1 MPDFDALAPAW
12 LLLLGL
18 GFLAGLATGLL
29 WRGGQRRLLAEGLA
43 RAERQRQAET
53 EALLDG
59 VKLAFGD
66 IALDQFRKLAE
77 QLSAST
83 RQSLAV
89 ERRLDAARLATE
101 RAELDARLASVVGQL
116 ERLGGLVRELER
128 DREAKLAAIEHQ
140 LAAAGERAA
149 ELAASTRRLA
159 DTLGQAR
166 LRGQWGERL
175 AEDLLRAAG
184 LVEGVNWRRQQATGG
199 GRRPD
204 ITFCLPD
211 GSLLHLDVKF
221 PFDNWLKVQEATSEA
236 ERRRL
241 EALFLKDVRAAVAE
255 VAGRAYVDPAAG
267 TLELAL
273 LFVPNEPLA
282 ASLWSL
288 DPGLLDEALAKG
300 VVLVS
305 PASLFAVLAVI
316 RRAIEAFRLDA
327 GRRALAGEAAAL
339 RAARAE
345 LEEELDRLGK
355 RLEEALRAFR
365 AVQAVR
371 QDKLDPRLDR
381 LLPEA
386 AAPRVADAAGSGAG
400 PAGRAEVDGPR
411 A

>member
-1 MPDFDALAPAW
+1 MAALDASTLVS
-12 LLLLGL
+12 LLLLPLAFAAGFALGL
-18 GFLAGLATGLL
+18 S
-29 WRGGQRRLLAEGLA
+29 WRGGQRRLAAEVLA
-43 RAERQRQAET
+43 RAEQQRQAET

-59 VKLAFGD
+59 VKLAFSD

-77 QLSAST
+77 QLGAAT

-128 DREAKLAAIEHQ
+128 DREAKLAAVERQ
-140 LAAAGERAA
+140 LEAAAAQAR
-149 ELAASTRRLA
+149 ELAAGTRKLA
-159 DTLGQAR
+159 ETLGQAR

-184 LVEGVNWRRQQATGG
+184 LVEGVSWRRQQAIGG

-204 ITFCLPD
+204 ITFFLPD

-221 PFDNWLKVQEATSEA
+221 PFDNWLKAQDAPTEA

-241 EALFLKDVRAAVAE
+241 EALFLRDVRAAIGE
-255 VAGRAYVDPAAG
+255 VASRAYVDPAAG

-288 DPGLLDEALAKG
+288 EPGLLDEALAKG

-305 PASLFAVLAVI
+305 PASLFAVLAVL
-316 RRAIEAFRLDA
+316 RRAVEAFRLDA
-327 GRRALAGEAAAL
+327 ARRELAGEAAAL

-345 LEEELDRLGK
+345 LETELERLGR

-365 AVQAVR
+365 TVQLVR
-371 QDKLDPRLDR
+371 QEKLDPRLDR
-381 LLPEA
+381 LLPERA
-386 AAPRVADAAGSGAG
+386 RDAGGPAEGRGSGEEPGTAG
-400 PAGRAEVDGPR
+400 
-411 A
+411 

>member
-1 MPDFDALAPAW
+1 VTPFEGWALAPLLI
-12 LLLLGL
+12 LLLAFAA
-18 GFLAGLATGLL
+18 GFATGLA
-29 WRGGQRRLLAEGLA
+29 WRGGQRRLAAELLA

-59 VKLAFGD
+59 VKLAFSD

-77 QLSAST
+77 QLGTAT

-128 DREAKLAAIEHQ
+128 DREAKLAAVERQ
-140 LAAAGERAA
+140 LQAAAERAR
-149 ELAASTRRLA
+149 ELASSTRKLA
-159 DTLGQAR
+159 ETLGQAR

-184 LVEGVNWRRQQATGG
+184 LVEGVSWRRQQAIGG

-204 ITFCLPD
+204 ITFFLPD

-221 PFDNWLKVQEATSEA
+221 PFDNWLKAQEATSEA

-241 EALFLKDVRAAVAE
+241 QAAFLRDVRAAIAE
-255 VAGRAYVDPAAG
+255 VASRAYVDPAGG
-267 TLELAL
+267 TLEVAL

-288 DPGLLDEALAKG
+288 DPGLVDEALAKG

-305 PASLFAVLAVI
+305 PASLFAVLAVL
-316 RRAIEAFRLDA
+316 RRAVEAFRLDA
-327 GRRALAGEAAAL
+327 ARRELAGEAAAL

-345 LEEELDRLGK
+345 LEAELERLGR

-371 QDKLDPRLDR
+371 QDKLDRHLDR
-381 LLPEA
+381 LLPDRPAAGEPLPNDEA
-386 AAPRVADAAGSGAG
+386 AGPGPGSAA
-400 PAGRAEVDGPR
+400 
-411 A
+411 

>member
-1 MPDFDALAPAW
+1 MVPFDGWALAPLV
-12 LLLLGL
+12 LLLLAFVA
-18 GFLAGLATGLL
+18 GFAAGLA
-29 WRGGQRRLLAEGLA
+29 WRGGQRRLAAELLG

-59 VKLAFGD
+59 VKLAFSD

-77 QLSAST
+77 QLGTAT

-128 DREAKLAAIEHQ
+128 DREAKLAAVERQ
-140 LAAAGERAA
+140 LQAASERAQ
-149 ELAASTRRLA
+149 ELASSTRKLA
-159 DTLGQAR
+159 ETLGQAR

-184 LVEGVNWRRQQATGG
+184 LVEGVSWRRQQAIGG

-204 ITFCLPD
+204 ITFFLPD

-221 PFDNWLKVQEATSEA
+221 PFDNWLKAQEAASEA

-241 EALFLKDVRAAVAE
+241 EAAFLRDVRAAIGE
-255 VAGRAYVDPAAG
+255 VAGRSYVDPAGG
-267 TLELAL
+267 TLEEAL

-288 DPGLLDEALAKG
+288 DPGLVDEALAKG

-305 PASLFAVLAVI
+305 PASLFAVLAVL
-316 RRAIEAFRLDA
+316 RRAVEAFRLDA
-327 GRRALAGEAAAL
+327 ARRELAGEAAAL

-345 LEEELDRLGK
+345 LEAELERLGR

-371 QDKLDPRLDR
+371 QDKLDRHLDR
-381 LLPEA
+381 LLPDRPPAGEPLPNDEA
-386 AAPRVADAAGSGAG
+386 AGRGPGSAA
-400 PAGRAEVDGPR
+400 
-411 A
+411 

>member
-1 MPDFDALAPAW
+1 VIAFDGWALAPLV
-12 LLLLGL
+12 LLLLAFAA
-18 GFLAGLATGLL
+18 GFATGLA
-29 WRGGQRRLLAEGLA
+29 WRGGQRRLAAELLA

-59 VKLAFGD
+59 VKLAFSD

-77 QLSAST
+77 QLGTAT

-128 DREAKLAAIEHQ
+128 DREAKLAAVERQ
-140 LAAAGERAA
+140 LQAAAERAQ
-149 ELAASTRRLA
+149 ELASSTRKLA
-159 DTLGQAR
+159 ETLGQAR

-184 LVEGVNWRRQQATGG
+184 LVEGVSWRRQQAIGG

-204 ITFCLPD
+204 ITFFLPD

-221 PFDNWLKVQEATSEA
+221 PFDNWLKAQEATSEA

-241 EALFLKDVRAAVAE
+241 QAAFLRDVRAAIAE
-255 VAGRAYVDPAAG
+255 VASRAYVDPAGG
-267 TLELAL
+267 TLEVAL

-288 DPGLLDEALAKG
+288 DPGLVDEALAKG

-305 PASLFAVLAVI
+305 PASLFAVLAVL
-316 RRAIEAFRLDA
+316 RRAVEAFRLDA
-327 GRRALAGEAAAL
+327 ARRELAGEAAAL

-345 LEEELDRLGK
+345 FEAELERLGR

-365 AVQAVR
+365 TVQAVR
-371 QDKLDPRLDR
+371 QDKLDRHLDR
-381 LLPEA
+381 LLPDRPPAGEPPPNDEA
-386 AAPRVADAAGSGAG
+386 AGPGPGSAA
-400 PAGRAEVDGPR
+400 
-411 A
+411 

>member
-1 MPDFDALAPAW
+1 MIAFDGWALAPLV
-12 LLLLGL
+12 LLLLAFAA
-18 GFLAGLATGLL
+18 GFATGLA
-29 WRGGQRRLLAEGLA
+29 WRGGQRRLAAELLA

-59 VKLAFGD
+59 VKLAFSD

-77 QLSAST
+77 QLGTAT

-128 DREAKLAAIEHQ
+128 DREAKLAAVERQ
-140 LAAAGERAA
+140 LQAAAERAQ
-149 ELAASTRRLA
+149 ELASSTRKLA
-159 DTLGQAR
+159 ETLGQAR

-184 LVEGVNWRRQQATGG
+184 LVEGVSWRRQQAIGG

-204 ITFCLPD
+204 ITFFLPD

-221 PFDNWLKVQEATSEA
+221 PFDNWLKAQEATSEA

-241 EALFLKDVRAAVAE
+241 QAAFLRDVRAAIAE
-255 VAGRAYVDPAAG
+255 VASRAYVDPAGG
-267 TLELAL
+267 TLEVAL

-288 DPGLLDEALAKG
+288 DPGLVDEALAKG

-305 PASLFAVLAVI
+305 PASLFAVLAVL
-316 RRAIEAFRLDA
+316 RRAVEAFRLDA
-327 GRRALAGEAAAL
+327 ARRELAGEAAAL

-345 LEEELDRLGK
+345 FEAELERLGR

-365 AVQAVR
+365 TVQAVR
-371 QDKLDPRLDR
+371 QDKLDRHLDR
-381 LLPEA
+381 LLPDRPPAGEPPPNDEA
-386 AAPRVADAAGSGAG
+386 AGPGPGSAA
-400 PAGRAEVDGPR
+400 
-411 A
+411 

>member
-1 MPDFDALAPAW
+1 VTPFEGWALAPLLI
-12 LLLLGL
+12 LLLAFAA
-18 GFLAGLATGLL
+18 GFATGLA
-29 WRGGQRRLLAEGLA
+29 WRGGQRRLAAELLA

-59 VKLAFGD
+59 VKLAFSD

-77 QLSAST
+77 QLGTAT

-128 DREAKLAAIEHQ
+128 DREAKLAAVERQ
-140 LAAAGERAA
+140 LQAAAERAR
-149 ELAASTRRLA
+149 ELASSTRKLA
-159 DTLGQAR
+159 ETLGQAR

-184 LVEGVNWRRQQATGG
+184 LVEGVSWRRQQAIGG

-204 ITFCLPD
+204 ITFFLPD

-221 PFDNWLKVQEATSEA
+221 PFDNWLKAQEATSEA

-241 EALFLKDVRAAVAE
+241 QAAFLRDVRAAIAE
-255 VAGRAYVDPAAG
+255 VASRAYVDPAGG
-267 TLELAL
+267 TLEVAL

-288 DPGLLDEALAKG
+288 DPGLVDEALAKG

-305 PASLFAVLAVI
+305 PASLFAMLAVL
-316 RRAIEAFRLDA
+316 RRAVEAFRLDA
-327 GRRALAGEAAAL
+327 ARRELAGEAAAL

-345 LEEELDRLGK
+345 LEAELERLGR

-365 AVQAVR
+365 TVQAVR
-371 QDKLDPRLDR
+371 QDKLDRHLDR
-381 LLPEA
+381 LLPDRPPAGEPPPNDEA
-386 AAPRVADAAGSGAG
+386 AGPGPGSAA
-400 PAGRAEVDGPR
+400 
-411 A
+411 

>member
-1 MPDFDALAPAW
+1 LLPSDGSALVA
-12 LLLLGL
+12 LLLLPLAFAAGFALGL
-18 GFLAGLATGLL
+18 S
-29 WRGGQRRLLAEGLA
+29 WRGGQRRLAAEVLA
-43 RAERQRQAET
+43 RAEQQRQAET

-59 VKLAFGD
+59 VKLAFSD

-77 QLSAST
+77 QLGAAT

-128 DREAKLAAIEHQ
+128 DREAKLAAVERQ
-140 LAAAGERAA
+140 LEAAAAQAR
-149 ELAASTRRLA
+149 ELAAGTRKLA
-159 DTLGQAR
+159 ETLGQAR

-184 LVEGVNWRRQQATGG
+184 LVEGVSWRRQQAIGG

-204 ITFCLPD
+204 ITFFLPD

-221 PFDNWLKVQEATSEA
+221 PFDNWLKAQDAPTEA

-241 EALFLKDVRAAVAE
+241 EALFLRDVRAAIGE
-255 VAGRAYVDPAAG
+255 VASRAYVDPAAG

-288 DPGLLDEALAKG
+288 EPGLLDEALAKG

-305 PASLFAVLAVI
+305 PASLFAVLAVL
-316 RRAIEAFRLDA
+316 RRAVEAFRLDA
-327 GRRALAGEAAAL
+327 ARRELAGEAAAL

-345 LEEELDRLGK
+345 LETELERLGR

-365 AVQAVR
+365 TVQLVR
-371 QDKLDPRLDR
+371 QEKLDPRLDR
-381 LLPEA
+381 LLPERA
-386 AAPRVADAAGSGAG
+386 RDAGGPSEGRGSGEEPG
-400 PAGRAEVDGPR
+400 PAG
-411 A
+411 

>member
-1 MPDFDALAPAW
+1 VTPFESWALAPLLI
-12 LLLLGL
+12 LLLAFAA
-18 GFLAGLATGLL
+18 GFATGLA
-29 WRGGQRRLLAEGLA
+29 WRGGQRRLAAELLA

-59 VKLAFGD
+59 VKLAFSD

-77 QLSAST
+77 QLGTAT

-128 DREAKLAAIEHQ
+128 DREAKLAAVERQ
-140 LAAAGERAA
+140 LQAAAERAQ
-149 ELAASTRRLA
+149 ELASSTRKLA
-159 DTLGQAR
+159 ETLGQAR

-184 LVEGVNWRRQQATGG
+184 LVEGVSWRRQQAIGG

-204 ITFCLPD
+204 ITFFLPD

-221 PFDNWLKVQEATSEA
+221 PFDNWLKAQEATSEA

-241 EALFLKDVRAAVAE
+241 QAAFLRDVRAAIAE
-255 VAGRAYVDPAAG
+255 VASRAYVDPAGG
-267 TLELAL
+267 TLEVAL

-288 DPGLLDEALAKG
+288 DPGLVDEALAKG

-305 PASLFAVLAVI
+305 PASLFAVLAVL
-316 RRAIEAFRLDA
+316 RRAVEAFRLDA
-327 GRRALAGEAAAL
+327 ARRELAGEAAAL

-345 LEEELDRLGK
+345 FEAELERLGR

-365 AVQAVR
+365 TVQAVR
-371 QDKLDPRLDR
+371 QDKLDRHLDR
-381 LLPEA
+381 LLPDRPPAGEPPPNDEA
-386 AAPRVADAAGSGAG
+386 AGPGPGSAA
-400 PAGRAEVDGPR
+400 
-411 A
+411 

>member
-1 MPDFDALAPAW
+1 VIAFDGWALAPLV
-12 LLLLGL
+12 LLLLAFAA
-18 GFLAGLATGLL
+18 GFATGLA
-29 WRGGQRRLLAEGLA
+29 WRGGQRRLAAELLA

-59 VKLAFGD
+59 VKLAFSD

-77 QLSAST
+77 QLGTAT

-128 DREAKLAAIEHQ
+128 DREAKLAAVERQ
-140 LAAAGERAA
+140 LQAAAERAQ
-149 ELAASTRRLA
+149 ELASSTRKLA
-159 DTLGQAR
+159 ETLGQAR

-184 LVEGVNWRRQQATGG
+184 LVEGVSWRRQQAIGG

-204 ITFCLPD
+204 ITFFLPD

-221 PFDNWLKVQEATSEA
+221 PFDNWLKAQEATSEA

-241 EALFLKDVRAAVAE
+241 QAAFLRDVRAAIAE
-255 VAGRAYVDPAAG
+255 VASRAYVDPAGG
-267 TLELAL
+267 TLEVAL

-288 DPGLLDEALAKG
+288 DPGLVDEALAKG

-305 PASLFAVLAVI
+305 PASLFAVLAVL
-316 RRAIEAFRLDA
+316 RRAVEAFRLDA
-327 GRRALAGEAAAL
+327 ARRELAGEAAAL

-345 LEEELDRLGK
+345 LEAELERLGR

-365 AVQAVR
+365 TVQAVR
-371 QDKLDPRLDR
+371 QDKLDRHLDR
-381 LLPEA
+381 LLPDRPPAGEPPPNDEA
-386 AAPRVADAAGSGAG
+386 AGPGPGSAA
-400 PAGRAEVDGPR
+400 
-411 A
+411 

>member
-1 MPDFDALAPAW
+1 MVPFDGWALAPLF
-12 LLLLGL
+12 LLLLAFAA
-18 GFLAGLATGLL
+18 GFAAGLA
-29 WRGGQRRLLAEGLA
+29 WCGGQRRLAAELLA

-59 VKLAFGD
+59 VKLAFSD

-77 QLSAST
+77 QLGTAT

-128 DREAKLAAIEHQ
+128 DREAKLAAVERELQ
-140 LAAAGERAA
+140 AASERAQ
-149 ELAASTRRLA
+149 ELASSTRRLA
-159 DTLGQAR
+159 ETLGQAR

-175 AEDLLRAAG
+175 AEDILRAAG
-184 LVEGVNWRRQQATGG
+184 LVEGVSWRRQQPTGG

-204 ITFCLPD
+204 ITFFLPD
-211 GSLLHLDVKF
+211 GSRLHLDVKF
-221 PFDNWLKVQEATSEA
+221 PFDNWLKAQEAASEA

-241 EALFLKDVRAAVAE
+241 EAAFLRDVRAAIAE
-255 VAGRAYVDPAAG
+255 VAGRAYVDPGGG
-267 TLELAL
+267 TLEVAL

-288 DPGLLDEALAKG
+288 DPGLVDEALAKR

-305 PASLFAVLAVI
+305 PASLFAVLAVL
-316 RRAIEAFRLDA
+316 RRAVEAFRLDA
-327 GRRALAGEAAAL
+327 ARRELAGEAAAL

-345 LEEELDRLGK
+345 LEAELERLGR

-365 AVQAVR
+365 TVQAVR
-371 QDKLDPRLDR
+371 QDKLDRHLDR
-381 LLPEA
+381 LLPDQRPAGEPLPNDEA
-386 AAPRVADAAGSGAG
+386 AGRGPGSAP
-400 PAGRAEVDGPR
+400 
-411 A
+411 

>member
-1 MPDFDALAPAW
+1 MTPFEGWALAPLLI
-12 LLLLGL
+12 LLLAFAA
-18 GFLAGLATGLL
+18 GFATGLA
-29 WRGGQRRLLAEGLA
+29 WRGGQRRLAAELLA

-59 VKLAFGD
+59 VKLAFSD

-77 QLSAST
+77 QLGTAT

-128 DREAKLAAIEHQ
+128 DREAKLAAVERQ
-140 LAAAGERAA
+140 LQAAAERAR
-149 ELAASTRRLA
+149 ELASSTRKLA
-159 DTLGQAR
+159 ETLGQAR

-184 LVEGVNWRRQQATGG
+184 LVEGVSWRRQQAIGG

-204 ITFCLPD
+204 ITFFLPD

-221 PFDNWLKVQEATSEA
+221 PFDNWLKAQEATSEA

-241 EALFLKDVRAAVAE
+241 QAAFLRDVRAAIAE
-255 VAGRAYVDPAAG
+255 VASRAYVDPAGG
-267 TLELAL
+267 TLEVAL

-288 DPGLLDEALAKG
+288 DPGLVDEALAKG

-305 PASLFAVLAVI
+305 PASLFAMLAVL
-316 RRAIEAFRLDA
+316 RRAVEAFRLDA
-327 GRRALAGEAAAL
+327 ARRELAGEAAAL

-345 LEEELDRLGK
+345 LEAELERLGR

-365 AVQAVR
+365 TVQAVR
-371 QDKLDPRLDR
+371 QDKLDRHLDR
-381 LLPEA
+381 LLPDRPPAGEPPPNDEA
-386 AAPRVADAAGSGAG
+386 AGPGPGSAA
-400 PAGRAEVDGPR
+400 
-411 A
+411 

>member
-1 MPDFDALAPAW
+1 MPDFDALAPVW
-12 LLLLGL
+12 LLLFGL
-18 GFLAGLATGLL
+18 GFSAGLATGLL

-128 DREAKLAAIEHQ
+128 DREAKLAAVEKQ
-140 LAAAGERAA
+140 LAVAGARAA

-204 ITFCLPD
+204 ITFVFPD
-211 GSLLHLDVKF
+211 GALLHLDVKF
-221 PFDNWLKVQEATSEA
+221 PFDNWLKAQEAASEA

-241 EALFLKDVRAAVAE
+241 EALFLKDVRAAVGE

-267 TLELAL
+267 TLEVAL

-288 DPGLLDEALAKG
+288 DPGLLDEALGKG

-345 LEEELDRLGK
+345 LEEELGRLGK
-355 RLEEALRAFR
+355 RLEEALKAFR
-365 AVQAVR
+365 AVQVVR

-381 LLPEA
+381 LLLADRAPTASLSSAPIDERA
-386 AAPRVADAAGSGAG
+386 AD
-400 PAGRAEVDGPR
+400 
-411 A
+411 